1 MLLPQKHF
9 SKYWIVFEMFAMF
22 RFSDLEKIPMSYQ
35 YNVLNESIII
45 QCNYQTYKNN
55 FQLPVLID
63 IINSIKLKIY
73 MVTVH
78 ISSQAVIGVCPATI
92 ELKQVREL

>member
-45 QCNYQTYKNN
+45 QCNY
-55 FQLPVLID
+55 
-63 IINSIKLKIY
+63 
-73 MVTVH
+73 
-78 ISSQAVIGVCPATI
+78 
-92 ELKQVREL
+92 